1 MPEDLSDE
9 LRSLVM
15 ERAGY
20 RCEYCLLRQ
29 STSAHRHQPDHI
41 LPRQHGGETHA
52 ENLALACVRC
62 NRFKGPNVGSYD
74 PVTGKLVPFFNP
86 RQQQWS
92 EHFELEQGV
101 IHPLTP
107 EGRVT
112 VFILRLN
119 HEDRIAERRR
129 LGQANLYP

>member
-1 MPEDLSDE
+1 M
-9 LRSLVM
+9 
-15 ERAGY
+15 
-20 RCEYCLLRQ
+20 
-29 STSAHRHQPDHI
+29 
-41 LPRQHGGETHA
+41 
-52 ENLALACVRC
+52 
-62 NRFKGPNVGSYD
+62 
-74 PVTGKLVPFFNP
+74 TGKLVPFFNP

-92 EHFELEQGV
+92 EHFELGQGV
-101 IHPLTP
+101 IRPFTP